1 MNQSSKESKQPDPA
15 AFNIAD
21 RVADNWE
28 NSTAAQALKEMQAN
42 PRVKYIV
49 VIAPDSAC
57 PACCN
62 LVGTYPK
69 DQVPHLPIE
78 ECSHPLGCRAF
89 YMPYLDEIY
98 P

>member
-1 MNQSSKESKQPDPA
+1 MQQPGDNRSNSDLIG
-15 AFNIAD
+15 FRISE
-21 RVADNWE
+21 RVEDNWE
-28 NSTAAQALKEMQAN
+28 SSAAAKALKEMQAN

-49 VIAPDSAC
+49 IIAPDSAC
-57 PACCN
+57 PSCSK

-69 DQVPHLPIE
+69 NEVPRLPIE
-78 ECSHPLGCRAF
+78 ECSHPLGCRSF

>member
-1 MNQSSKESKQPDPA
+1 MAQSYTDKPVIKK
-15 AFNIAD
+15 AD
-21 RVADNWE
+21 RSEAGWE
-28 NSTAAQALKEMQAN
+28 NSAAAKALQKLLNN

-49 VIAPDSAC
+49 IAAPADAC
-57 PACCN
+57 PACQQ
-62 LVGTYPK
+62 LTGTYSK
-69 DQVPHLPIE
+69 EEVPRLPVG